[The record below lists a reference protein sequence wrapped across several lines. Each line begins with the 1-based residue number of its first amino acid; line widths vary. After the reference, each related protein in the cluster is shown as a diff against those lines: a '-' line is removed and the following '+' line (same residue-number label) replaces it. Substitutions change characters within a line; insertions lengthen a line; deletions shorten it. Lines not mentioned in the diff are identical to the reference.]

1 MSRKI
6 DVLYFGN
13 EPGDPF
19 SVETKVI
26 EEIQGE
32 AVA

>member
-6 DVLYFGN
+6 DILYFGT

-26 EEIQGE
+26 GEIQGE

>member
-6 DVLYFGN
+6 DVLYFGT
-13 EPGDPF
+13 ELGDPF

-26 EEIQGE
+26 EEIRGE